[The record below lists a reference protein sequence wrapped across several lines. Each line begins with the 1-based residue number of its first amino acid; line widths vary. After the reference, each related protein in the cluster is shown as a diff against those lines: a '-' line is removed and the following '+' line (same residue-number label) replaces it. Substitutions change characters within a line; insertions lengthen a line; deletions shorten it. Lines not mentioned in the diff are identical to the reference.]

1 MNNNL
6 ANIKKSIFF
15 LNKNECVAIPTETVY
30 GLAANAYSSKSVK
43 KIYALKKRHKNNP
56 SIVHYS
62 SLNQLQKDCE
72 LNKNFLI
79 LYKKF
84 CPGPITFVLKLKK
97 KSRISRIVTNNK
109 KTVAVRFPKNK
120 LTQKLLKLLKYP
132 LAAPSANISTKISPV
147 SKDDVKEEFGNK
159 IKFILDGGRSI
170 IGLESTIISLI
181 DKPKI
186 LKYPLAAPSAN
197 ISTNI
202 SPVSKE
208 DVKDEFGKKIKF
220 ILDGGRSQVGL
231 ESTIISLINKPQILR
246 LGGIKISEINK
257 LLKTN
262 LKFNKKNIKTPSPGQ
277 SKVHYSP
284 GIPLKL
290 NVKKPKL
297 NEAFILIKKRKFSDK
312 NFYYLTKNK
321 NLKEAAKNLYKTLR
335 MIKRK
340 KYKSISVEK
349 IPNIGFGQA
358 INDRLIRASKL

>member
-6 ANIKKSIFF
+6 ANIKKSVFF

-147 SKDDVKEEFGNK
+147 SKDDVKEEFGSK
-159 IKFILDGGRSI
+159 IKFILDGGRSK
-170 IGLESTIISLI
+170 IGLESTIISLV
-181 DKPKI
+181 DRP
-186 LKYPLAAPSAN
+186 
-197 ISTNI
+197 
-202 SPVSKE
+202 
-208 DVKDEFGKKIKF
+208 
-220 ILDGGRSQVGL
+220 R
-231 ESTIISLINKPQILR
+231 ILR
-246 LGGIKISEINK
+246 LGGTERTKINK
-257 LLKTN
+257 VLN
-262 LKFNKKNIKTPSPGQ
+262 KNIKYDKKNKKITVPGQ
-277 SKVHYSP
+277 SKLHYSP
-284 GIPLKL
+284 GIPIKL
-290 NVKKPKL
+290 NIRKPKA
-297 NEAFILIKKRKFSDK
+297 NEAFILIKKRKKSYK
-312 NFYYLTKNK
+312 NYYYLSKTK
-321 NLKEAAKNLYKTLR
+321 NLKQAAKNLYKILR
-335 MIKRK
+335 IIKNK
-340 KYKSISVEK
+340 NYKSIAVEK
-349 IPNIGFGQA
+349 IPNNGFGEA
-358 INDRLIRASKL
+358 INDRLKRASTK